1 MLGISRHV
9 AVKRKIKRF
18 AYVSI
23 LFTFSILS
31 CFKECMKRMKEP
43 KSNTFCTLFFRTERK
58 QLEALF
64 QLLKEQQDKFHVNSM
79 EELEDQLRLYR
90 R

>member
-1 MLGISRHV
+1 MICHC
-9 AVKRKIKRF
+9 F
-18 AYVSI
+18 H
-23 LFTFSILS
+23 TFSHSLYLTA
-31 CFKECMKRMKEP
+31 FKCMKHMKGS
-43 KSNTFCTLFFRTERK
+43 KSNIFWIHFCRTERK
-58 QLEALF
+58 QLEAIF